1 MKNFFIAIVFVI
13 LISPVSAEN
22 LCTLTSEKDQGVT
35 ITLNYPGSGYGFG
48 TLNYKKVPS
57 FLFEVGISNG
67 YGTQYYVLRTYSP
80 DALNMYTKKNHS
92 ERFKN
97 TEVISSGRFV
107 NFVGNQLAR
116 VTSKKERKSGKLKA
130 LMPALP
136 EDYYYHL
143 PNNPEKGEY
152 HRFNLSPKM
161 KSILNASEGFFVNSG
176 GCENYFAYAWK

>member
-1 MKNFFIAIVFVI
+1 MKNFFIAIFFVI

-22 LCTLTSEKDQGVT
+22 LCTLTSEKDQDVT

-116 VTSKKERKSGKLKA
+116 VTSKKESIIIDIKKENGIDMLTS
-130 LMPALP
+130 M
-136 EDYYYHL
+136 EDLH
-143 PNNPEKGEY
+143 PINI
-152 HRFNLSPKM
+152 KM
-161 KSILNASEGFFVNSG
+161 IVKTINVAKMTLFSRSLIASL
-176 GCENYFAYAWK
+176 

>member
-1 MKNFFIAIVFVI
+1 M
-13 LISPVSAEN
+13 
-22 LCTLTSEKDQGVT
+22 
-35 ITLNYPGSGYGFG
+35 
-48 TLNYKKVPS
+48 
-57 FLFEVGISNG
+57 
-67 YGTQYYVLRTYSP
+67 
-80 DALNMYTKKNHS
+80 
-92 ERFKN
+92 
-97 TEVISSGRFV
+97 

-130 LMPALP
+130 LMPTLP

-152 HRFNLSPKM
+152 HRFKLSPKM

>member
-22 LCTLTSEKDQGVT
+22 LCTLTSEKDQDVT
-35 ITLNYPGSGYGFG
+35 ITLNYPGLGYGFG

-67 YGTQYYVLRTYSP
+67 YGTQYYVLRTYSSE
-80 DALNMYTKKNHS
+80 ALDIYTKKTHS

-97 TEVISSGRFV
+97 TQVISSGRFV

-116 VTSKKERKSGKLKA
+116 ATSKKERKLGKLKA
-130 LMPALP
+130 LMPTLP
-136 EDYYYHL
+136 EDYYYYL
-143 PNNPEKGEY
+143 PSNPKKGEF

-176 GCENYFAYAWK
+176 GCKNYFAYAWK

>member
-22 LCTLTSEKDQGVT
+22 LCTLTSEKDQDVT

-116 VTSKKERKSGKLKA
+116 VT
-130 LMPALP
+130 
-136 EDYYYHL
+136 
-143 PNNPEKGEY
+143 
-152 HRFNLSPKM
+152 
-161 KSILNASEGFFVNSG
+161 
-176 GCENYFAYAWK
+176 

>member
-1 MKNFFIAIVFVI
+1 MKKFFIAIFFVI

-22 LCTLTSEKDQGVT
+22 LCTLTSEKDQDVT

-80 DALNMYTKKNHS
+80 DALNMYIKKNHS

-107 NFVGNQLAR
+107 NFVGNQIAR
-116 VTSKKERKSGKLKA
+116 VTQKKRKKIRKTKGTNAYTPRGL
-130 LMPALP
+130 LLP
-136 EDYYYHL
+136 
-143 PNNPEKGEY
+143 PT
-152 HRFNLSPKM
+152 
-161 KSILNASEGFFVNSG
+161 
-176 GCENYFAYAWK
+176 